1 MARGNFAGVRY
12 ELDELFKLSTMGRKP
27 KAKKGSFA
35 SENAGF
41 GLRKDTAELPGAG
54 PEPAY
59 SQTSTG
65 TMNLFFRK
73 AALTMEQ
80 PKTARDPPLGAP
92 VRTT

>member
-12 ELDELFKLSTMGRKP
+12 ELDELFKLSTMGRRP

-59 SQTSTG
+59 SQTSTV
-65 TMNLFFRK
+65 TMNLPCAF
-73 AALTMEQ
+73 AEWLVVILQALDANSTSYSN
-80 PKTARDPPLGAP
+80 
-92 VRTT
+92 